1 MIGRFGH
8 LHYEY
13 ARFTRRGDCS
23 LCSIIRCESTRYLAG
38 VCLNVLPHHTT
49 LNDQHMFAIEI
60 ADTNVAIEALHTNQL
75 LAAERHPHLADLFQ
89 YHSTEFE
96 RSVVEFQ

>member
-1 MIGRFGH
+1 MNTHDLLDVATAAF
-8 LHYEY
+8 
-13 ARFTRRGDCS
+13 ARLFAARAPATS
-23 LCSIIRCESTRYLAG
+23 QAFASTSCHA
-38 VCLNVLPHHTT
+38 T